1 MLYDELHVSKP
12 VLADGVDEFMHGFR
26 LQQEV
31 CEGVF
36 KGHQHVKLL
45 ENSGAHDGHGEIFV
59 LVNGI
64 PGGYGVLPAL
74 RAVGGQ
80 IRNFYIF
87 FPLSYIFDD
96 LIFRRH
102 QRHSRGSV
110 FREQN
115 VRAPGIIGV
124 GSPHPVS
131 PDVLEYGISGNT
143 PEHRIGIAETF
154 RFSIFFQSFQQIFF
168 WRQHII
174 FPFLLLS

>member
-1 MLYDELHVSKP
+1 MENKKKNIVGRLLKTMLGFYP
-12 VLADGVDEFMHGFR
+12 VM
-26 LQQEV
+26 
-31 CEGVF
+31 
-36 KGHQHVKLL
+36 
-45 ENSGAHDGHGEIFV
+45 
-59 LVNGI
+59 
-64 PGGYGVLPAL
+64 LPATIACIVFNAVVSSIPSVFMQNIIAVIENNWQEGDWG
-74 RAVGGQ
+74 AVGGQ

-110 FREQN
+110 VREQN

-143 PEHRIGIAETF
+143 TEHRIGIAETF